1 MFRHFKK
8 SNKKTL
14 INKISAR
21 LLALEFESDN
31 IIKSKAVKV
40 IANKILPDYK

>member
-31 IIKSKAVKV
+31 IIKSKGIK
-40 IANKILPDYK
+40 ITYYKILPDYK